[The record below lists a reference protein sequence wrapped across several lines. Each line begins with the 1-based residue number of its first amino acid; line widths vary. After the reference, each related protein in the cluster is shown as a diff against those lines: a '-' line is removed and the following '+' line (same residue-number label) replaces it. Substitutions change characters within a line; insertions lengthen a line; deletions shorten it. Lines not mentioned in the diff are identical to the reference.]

1 MYHSLEERVLTLAG
15 VFQAARLVRRTAQSG
30 RTIDSDVETCLRST
44 MQTDADHAEDIY
56 GGAARLRL
64 GLQTTKKHALQN
76 GEMVDKCS
84 DPIIILSNVNYQTG
98 SLRATNERTTN
109 NRNQAAKRAKKHHC

>member
-1 MYHSLEERVLTLAG
+1 MKDYG
-15 VFQAARLVRRTAQSG
+15 VA
-30 RTIDSDVETCLRST
+30 
-44 MQTDADHAEDIY
+44 
-56 GGAARLRL
+56 
-64 GLQTTKKHALQN
+64 TKKHAPQN